1 MRRWEG
7 GGDGGRG
14 GGAAG
19 TARARPHGDP
29 GQPSPSLLPSAQALA
44 TSPVPP
50 TNKIQI
56 GAKLT
61 RGLGAGGNPG
71 VGADAANESRD
82 ALQAMLAG
90 TDMVF
95 VTAGMGGGTG
105 SGAAPAVAA
114 AARAGGALT
123 VGIVTTPFSFE
134 GRQRAAQAKAAIEA
148 LRDAV
153 DTLIVIPN
161 DRLLDAVDAAVPVT
175 EAFRVAD
182 DVLRAGVRGKSS
194 GGGVDQG
201 SKWSLRGRK

>member
-1 MRRWEG
+1 
-7 GGDGGRG
+7 
-14 GGAAG
+14 
-19 TARARPHGDP
+19 
-29 GQPSPSLLPSAQALA
+29 
-44 TSPVPP
+44 
-50 TNKIQI
+50 
-56 GAKLT
+56 
-61 RGLGAGGNPG
+61 
-71 VGADAANESRD
+71 
-82 ALQAMLAG
+82 MLAG

-182 DVLRAGVRGKSS
+182 DVLRAGVRGKSR